1 MLLNDT
7 SNVTYFIT
15 EIKFL
20 VVVQVSLSDTS
31 LTMSDVHFF
40 AILAILHFCLLRYSP
55 QHKSCRLC
63 RQLLYVTVFVLF
75 FHNFI
80 LKFKICFYLS
90 LLFFSV
96 FFAAVYLVHP
106 SILFYSSFYSL
117 FYSVLF
123 CFLISFVFFSNL
135 LSFLFSFLITPF
147 CLILPYVLLLFNLFS
162 FCYFSSF

>member
-1 MLLNDT
+1 MGENNLNNGNLLCVLML
-7 SNVTYFIT
+7 
-15 EIKFL
+15 FL
-20 VVVQVSLSDTS
+20 
-31 LTMSDVHFF
+31 
-40 AILAILHFCLLRYSP
+40 AILVILHFCLLRYSP

-80 LKFKICFYLS
+80 LKFKICFYLF

-96 FFAAVYLVHP
+96 FFSAVYLVHP

-123 CFLISFVFFSNL
+123 CFLISF
-135 LSFLFSFLITPF
+135 FSFTITPF